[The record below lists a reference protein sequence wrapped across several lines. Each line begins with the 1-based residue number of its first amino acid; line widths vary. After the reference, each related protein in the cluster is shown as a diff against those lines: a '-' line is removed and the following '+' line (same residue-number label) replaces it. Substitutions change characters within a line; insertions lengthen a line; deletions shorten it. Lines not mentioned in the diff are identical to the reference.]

1 MRGEKGLVTQDAER
15 MLCGKH
21 FPGCGECPGTSG
33 HFCVCVWEVGEAT
46 TGSSSQPW
54 STAYSSQC
62 GRTFHE
68 EPLLL
73 KRLRNDCEDAP
84 NPEEDTQG
92 LPLRVSLGQGIPGGR
107 AESITS
113 SGHLVTRPEGSVFE
127 AAGSVTPYYR

>member
-1 MRGEKGLVTQDAER
+1 MKGLVTQDAEG

-21 FPGCGECPGTSG
+21 FPGCGERLSTSG
-33 HFCVCVWEVGEAT
+33 HFCVCVWDVGEAT
-46 TGSSSQPW
+46 TGSSSPPW

-73 KRLRNDCEDAP
+73 KRLRNEGDDAP

-92 LPLRVSLGQGIPGGR
+92 LPPRVRLGQGTPGGQ
-107 AESITS
+107 AERITY
-113 SGHLVTRPEGSVFE
+113 SGHLVIRPEGSVFE
-127 AAGSVTPYYR
+127 AAESVTPYYR